1 MKILLIDDQRTKS
14 YISSTYG
21 IDVTQVAKTYQE
33 GIEQLQIGGPWDA
46 LLLDHDLSSYDDN
59 GKELTG
65 TDIMNFLEQNQ
76 DLLPKQIILVTSN
89 PVGRKNMQAIIDKI
103 YGDAS

>member
-1 MKILLIDDQRTKS
+1 MRTKS
-14 YISSTYG
+14 YIASTYG
-21 IDVTQVAKTYQE
+21 IDVTEVAKNYQE
-33 GIEQLQIGGPWDA
+33 GIKQLEIGGPWDA
-46 LLLDHDLSSYDDN
+46 LLLDHDLSSYDEGS

-76 DLLPKQIILVTSN
+76 DLLPKKIILVTSN

-103 YGDAS
+103 YGDRA